1 MSKVL
6 ALYYSAYGH
15 IGTVGRALA
24 EGVRYQGRKVAEVA
38 NKLHR

>member
-15 IGTVGRALA
+15 TEITARALA
-24 EGVRYQGRKVAEVA
+24 EGARRRSRKVAEVA